1 MENVC
6 LHQDVVQMARTP
18 GWGSGGREFESRH
31 PEENEGSVPTH
42 RDKKG
47 SEKFRQ

>member
-31 PEENEGSVPTH
+31 PEENEGSEC
-42 RDKKG
+42 
-47 SEKFRQ
+47 SESSGIPFILKN